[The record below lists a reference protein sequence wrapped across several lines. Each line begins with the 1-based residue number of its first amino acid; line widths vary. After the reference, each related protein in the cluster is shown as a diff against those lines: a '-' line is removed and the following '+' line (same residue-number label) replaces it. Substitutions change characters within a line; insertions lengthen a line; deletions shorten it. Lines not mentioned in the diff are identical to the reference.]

1 MKLNICTVDEK
12 EARDSEHALT
22 SCHGWLIC
30 STSFRTNLAAS
41 QIGIASGM
49 GSALSCEVV
58 TRCLFD
64 GSGSVFSEDSP
75 SEGTPCFT
83 LSVTRPE
90 VAKDVRY
97 LSRDL
102 TIEYERAGNRQLVP
116 QLWNKDGV
124 CLCGSCDEHRR
135 TGLPGTRC
143 DFLFETD
150 VKEVQF
156 AIQGPQYLA
165 SGELQMNS
173 ARKPSR
179 NGPEP
184 GSCRMLQVAECGT
197 LASAEHILAAFV
209 RKPRVHLRRTLPY
222 AFIMA
227 DSNSDTGSVA
237 SRSRSFRT
245 LCRVDSTKCSLPDV
259 DVC

>member
-1 MKLNICTVDEK
+1 
-12 EARDSEHALT
+12 
-22 SCHGWLIC
+22 
-30 STSFRTNLAAS
+30 
-41 QIGIASGM
+41 M

-173 ARKPSR
+173 HDGLILS
-179 NGPEP
+179 N
-184 GSCRMLQVAECGT
+184 LQVQY
-197 LASAEHILAAFV
+197 ASCLTPPPLSVDPASGQTTPSAQPQINHAF
-209 RKPRVHLRRTLPY
+209 LL
-222 AFIMA
+222 F
-227 DSNSDTGSVA
+227 
-237 SRSRSFRT
+237 FQ
-245 LCRVDSTKCSLPDV
+245 VDSTKCSLPDV